1 MAPGFRLC
9 LSTSRSPTAEIDRE
23 LQTAGEAGFAC
34 IELWAPALEAY
45 LAHHP
50 LVWLDMQ
57 MRQHGIH
64 RLVVNGTELPSTIR
78 SAYDE
83 DAMVDQARFLEL
95 CTHLDSLG
103 GGTIVVHP
111 AAEREDRDNHSE
123 GFVRTLRAYADLAA
137 PFEVL
142 LAFEFRANRIVP
154 DLDTAQDIVERVA
167 QRNLRLALSTREW
180 RASGTDPR
188 KLEAIKPGIL
198 TLVHL
203 DQLPDRLTQA
213 VSDPEQPPVGDRPD
227 LAPELCATLAAT
239 GFRGPYCVPLPS
251 GPGTPLERAH
261 AARQAALDLLTP
273 LYVKEQT
280 PWSPQVARG

>member
-57 MRQHGIH
+57 MRQQGIH

-103 GGTIVVHP
+103 GGTI
-111 AAEREDRDNHSE
+111 ERGRPERDHRRRDFAR
-123 GFVRTLRAYADLAA
+123 GLCHGRA
-137 PFEVL
+137 F
-142 LAFEFRANRIVP
+142 
-154 DLDTAQDIVERVA
+154 
-167 QRNLRLALSTREW
+167 
-180 RASGTDPR
+180 G
-188 KLEAIKPGIL
+188 K
-198 TLVHL
+198 
-203 DQLPDRLTQA
+203 
-213 VSDPEQPPVGDRPD
+213 
-227 LAPELCATLAAT
+227 
-239 GFRGPYCVPLPS
+239 
-251 GPGTPLERAH
+251 GPGDSICYGP
-261 AARQAALDLLTP
+261 DF
-273 LYVKEQT
+273 
-280 PWSPQVARG
+280 